1 MKIVVLDIPKENPG
15 ELDWSP
21 LNQLGEVSLHSRTLP
36 HQTVER
42 LGDAELVLINKTPLP
57 REVFE
62 ACPQIRY
69 VGVIATGF
77 NMVDLAAAD
86 ANGVTVTNVPSYGSE
101 AIGQHAIA
109 LLLELCNRVGY
120 FDREVRNLRRGDGSD
135 WCFWDHSLL
144 ELAGLTMGIVGYGR
158 IGQVTGRIARALGM
172 RVLACDTNR
181 IPELEND
188 RCRYA
193 GFDELLAE
201 SDVIAL
207 HCPLLPE
214 TEGMIDHATI
224 ARMKDGVILI
234 NNSRGRLIVNRD
246 LADALRSGKVAA
258 AGLDVLEQEPPEA
271 DDPLLSAPNCV
282 ITPHISWAF
291 RACRERLKNTAIE
304 TLRQFLAGSPVN
316 VVNHPGL

>member
-21 LNQLGEVSLHSRTLP
+21 LEKLGEVAMYTRTFP
-36 HQTVER
+36 DQTVER
-42 LGDAELVLINKTPLP
+42 IGDAGLVLINKTPLT
-57 REVFE
+57 REVFA

-77 NMVDLAAAD
+77 NMVDLAAA
-86 ANGVTVTNVPSYGSE
+86 AERGITVTNVPSYGSE
-101 AIGQHAIA
+101 AIGQHAVA
-109 LLLELCNRVGY
+109 LLLELSNRVGY
-120 FDREVRNLRRGDGSD
+120 FDREVRKLRRGDDSD
-135 WCFWDHSLL
+135 WCFWDHPLL
-144 ELAGLTMGIVGYGR
+144 ELAGMTMGIVGYGR
-158 IGQVTGRIARALGM
+158 IGQVTGRIVQALGM

-193 GFDELLAE
+193 DFEEVLRE

-207 HCPLLPE
+207 HCPLFPE
-214 TEGMIDHATI
+214 TEGMIDRETI

-234 NNSRGRLIVNRD
+234 NNSRGKLVVNRD
-246 LADALRSGKVAA
+246 LADALKSGKVAA

-291 RACRERLKNTAIE
+291 RACRERLKNTAIGN
-304 TLRQFLAGSPVN
+304 LQSFLAGTPVN
-316 VVNHPGL
+316 VVKTRA